1 MQGLVNFAA
10 QCALIFA
17 VLLPTFL
24 YLSAL
29 GLFIFAV
36 WGMWMQA
43 QPRNPFAG
51 KPWIPWVSLV
61 LSGAFA
67 SFPTILNMV
76 NISAGSSVTT
86 SVVAGLSSYTTP
98 DTTNIL
104 GNTPGDTV
112 LNIVTAFQG
121 FFQVVRS
128 DVRVLRHARLAR
140 SRCRPDQPAAEQLRH
155 PVRLRRNADERA
167 DHHSMAGWCF
177 HYVAPKNCD
186 RSRRIS
192 PPSAQRDGPSQGV
205 PS

>member
-76 NISAGSSVTT
+76 NISVGSTVTT

-98 DTTNIL
+98 NTTNIL

-121 FFQVVRS
+121 FFQVFGAMCVFFAMLAWHAVVAGRTNRPQS
-128 DVRVLRHARLAR
+128 SCAIQFVFGVMLMNVLTITQWL
-140 SRCRPDQPAAEQLRH
+140 
-155 PVRLRRNADERA
+155 V
-167 DHHSMAGWCF
+167 
-177 HYVAPKNCD
+177 
-186 RSRRIS
+186 
-192 PPSAQRDGPSQGV
+192 GV
-205 PS
+205 FTT